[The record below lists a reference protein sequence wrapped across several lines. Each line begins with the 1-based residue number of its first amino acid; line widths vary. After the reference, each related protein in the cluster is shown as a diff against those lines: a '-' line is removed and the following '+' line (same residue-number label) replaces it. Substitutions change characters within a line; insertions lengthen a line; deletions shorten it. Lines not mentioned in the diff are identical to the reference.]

1 MGRPHIRVV
10 GYLSID
16 TVYRPGVAPEQA
28 PGGAALYAALGA
40 RHAGASVSLNAV
52 VGEDYPQAWLH
63 DLEAMDIDVSRVQ
76 RRSGPTRTTA
86 LHYGRDGQRSSPHF
100 SDPLWWDRT
109 NALSPLVG
117 DDLAEVDALVACPMT
132 TTSLS
137 TLVRRAVVA
146 GVPVVADTS
155 AAFVSDNAQVMLQ
168 LLQELAVFAPSR
180 EETQLLLPDY
190 DDDAAAVR
198 LARQGVHLLLKCG
211 QDGAIVVSARGE
223 SVQRIPAPPAAV
235 VDPTGAGD
243 ATVGALAAHWAAGSD
258 FLAAASASLLTGALA
273 TTGLGPVALGLVQT
287 EPA

>member
-1 MGRPHIRVV
+1 
-10 GYLSID
+10 
-16 TVYRPGVAPEQA
+16 
-28 PGGAALYAALGA
+28 
-40 RHAGASVSLNAV
+40 
-52 VGEDYPQAWLH
+52 
-63 DLEAMDIDVSRVQ
+63 
-76 RRSGPTRTTA
+76 
-86 LHYGRDGQRSSPHF
+86 
-100 SDPLWWDRT
+100 
-109 NALSPLVG
+109 
-117 DDLAEVDALVACPMT
+117 MT

-155 AAFVSDNAQVMLQ
+155 AAFVSENAQVMLQ

-190 DDDAAAVR
+190 DDDAAALR

-211 QDGAIVVSARGE
+211 PDGAIVVSARGE

-287 EPA
+287 EPAQSMNLMG